1 VRILG
6 LVFAGTATESRAEMV
21 EFVGTT
27 LGLEHVEDSGVEA
40 DLFELPDGSRFA
52 VAQVGSMGETSRSLG
67 FLVTDLDEAV
77 TSLRSSGIDVDEPTA
92 NDTHRYV
99 HFRAPDGHLYELVE
113 LIPEA
118 SEGDART
125 SASADGTK

>member
-1 VRILG
+1 VRVLG

-21 EFVGTT
+21 EFLGTT
-27 LGLEHVEDSGVEA
+27 LGLERVSDSGVEA

-52 VAQVGSMGETSRSLG
+52 VAPVGSMGETSRSLG

-77 TSLRSSGIDVDEPTA
+77 ARLRGRGIDVDEPAA
-92 NDTHRYV
+92 NEKHRYV
-99 HFRAPDGHLYELVE
+99 HFRAPDGQLYELVE
-113 LIPEA
+113 LLAQA
-118 SEGDART
+118 SEAEART